1 MKCKVLSTTIVYA
14 DEYFKPGA
22 IFDAKDEDV
31 KGLVEGGFVEAIEA
45 PKEEPKAEEKPAES
59 KKSETVEE
67 APKEEPKAEE
77 KPAEKPE
84 AKGGKKK

>member
-31 KGLVEGGFVEAIEA
+31 KGLVEGCFVEAIEA
-45 PKEEPKAEEKPAES
+45 PKEAEVTEEPAES